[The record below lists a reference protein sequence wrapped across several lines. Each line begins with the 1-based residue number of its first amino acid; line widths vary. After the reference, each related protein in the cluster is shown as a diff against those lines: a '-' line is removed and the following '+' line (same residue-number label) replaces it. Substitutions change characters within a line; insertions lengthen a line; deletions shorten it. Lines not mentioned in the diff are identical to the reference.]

1 MKLPD
6 YVKDYSRL
14 FDWTDFWGEPIPK
27 KYKYAAVDWDGLLYV
42 YENVPTLLSDGYWK
56 SFQCAHMY
64 IGVVQ
69 YSGNH
74 KDTFKIRENYSSE
87 IYEIEKCIDTE
98 YYIQILERQG
108 YVVSLPRNN

>member
-1 MKLPD
+1 MKHQIRMTFEDLCHNF
-6 YVKDYSRL
+6 KDFPHLLEYTL
-14 FDWTDFWGEPIPK
+14 KEWTINVEIT
-27 KYKYAAVDWDGLLYV
+27 LY
-42 YENVPTLLSDGYWK
+42 YEFYRTRVVEVNNLDD
-56 SFQCAHMY
+56 
-64 IGVVQ
+64 VVQ